1 MLENRDYM
9 LHLFVCNPLII
20 HVKAVIYQLRVR
32 AAFEASPSPIIECVS
47 RASSIHANTFSEQ
60 MNN

>member
-32 AAFEASPSPIIECVS
+32 AAFEASPSPIMFRVRLRS
-47 RASSIHANTFSEQ
+47 MQTRFQNR
-60 MNN
+60 